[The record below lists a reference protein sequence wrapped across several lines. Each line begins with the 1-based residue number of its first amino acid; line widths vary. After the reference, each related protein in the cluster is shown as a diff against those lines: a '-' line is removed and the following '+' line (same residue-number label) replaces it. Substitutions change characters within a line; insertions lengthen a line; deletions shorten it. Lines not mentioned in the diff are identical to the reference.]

1 MAENQILRALTISDG
16 LGDHNLTA
24 EAAKNIPKKIE
35 GRNVKDSSPEL
46 KKSLALMEA
55 SCTGSKSI
63 VPTVPSQQWPSSSPP
78 PDKKP
83 DLTDLTHMLSGPLC
97 PNLERF
103 DFTLCDASQSLL
115 CDFVA
120 SRWNDLPEGVS
131 KIKMVKCN
139 FTAFED
145 DDAKARMQKFK
156 EEGLDAFVTYQV
168 PINDDM
174 NPSPWTG
181 LEGPP

>member
-1 MAENQILRALTISDG
+1 
-16 LGDHNLTA
+16 
-24 EAAKNIPKKIE
+24 
-35 GRNVKDSSPEL
+35 
-46 KKSLALMEA
+46 
-55 SCTGSKSI
+55 
-63 VPTVPSQQWPSSSPP
+63 
-78 PDKKP
+78 
-83 DLTDLTHMLSGPLC
+83 MLSGPLC

-145 DDAKARMQKFK
+145 DDAKVRMQKFR

-168 PINDDM
+168 PINDDL